1 MRWNWAFCLWPGLPQ
16 LWQRG
21 AWSGLALAAGFAL
34 CWNAALLCTL
44 VWTEWQSVA
53 VVRGLW
59 LALGLFWCGTTL
71 FSLWTGP
78 PEPYAPLPAP
88 EQDLFPLALN
98 EYLRGNWFA
107 AEGSL
112 ARLLEADPGDVD
124 ARLLLASLLRR
135 TGRGDAARRELQ
147 RLERF
152 DRAVKWRLEIE
163 RERQGLSSLET
174 ATEPTAATEPGPSE
188 DLAKAA

>member
-21 AWSGLALAAGFAL
+21 AWSGVAVAAGFAL
-34 CWNAALLCTL
+34 GLNLALLCTL
-44 VWTEWQSVA
+44 VWTEWLGVA
-53 VVRGLW
+53 ALRWLW
-59 LALGLFWCGTTL
+59 LTLGLLWGGTTL
-71 FSLWTGP
+71 FSLWSGLP
-78 PEPYAPLPAP
+78 DPYAPLPEA

-107 AEGSL
+107 AETSL

-124 ARLLLASLLRR
+124 ARLLLASVLRR
-135 TGRGDAARRELQ
+135 AGRGDAARRELE

-152 DRAVKWRLEIE
+152 DRAAKWRLEIE
-163 RERQGLSSLET
+163 RERRVL
-174 ATEPTAATEPGPSE
+174 AAPVDPVAN
-188 DLAKAA
+188 DLAEAA

>member
-21 AWSGLALAAGFAL
+21 AWSGVAAAAGFAL
-34 CWNAALLCTL
+34 ALNLALLCTL
-44 VWTEWQSVA
+44 VWTEWLGIA
-53 VVRGLW
+53 VLRSLW
-59 LALGLFWCGTTL
+59 LGLGVIWSGTTL
-71 FSLWTGP
+71 FSLWSGP
-78 PEPYAPLPAP
+78 PELYAPLPSP

-107 AEGSL
+107 SEGHL
-112 ARLLEADPGDVD
+112 ARLLEAEPGDVD

-135 TGRGDAARRELQ
+135 TGRADTARRELE

-152 DRAVKWRLEIE
+152 DRAVKWRLEVEQE
-163 RERQGLSSLET
+163 RRRLDS
-174 ATEPTAATEPGPSE
+174 PRAAAGPDE
-188 DLAKAA
+188 ELAKAA

>member
-21 AWSGLALAAGFAL
+21 AWSGVAVAAGFAL
-34 CWNAALLCTL
+34 GLNLALLCTL
-44 VWTEWQSVA
+44 VWTEWLGA
-53 VVRGLW
+53 AALRWLW
-59 LALGLFWCGTTL
+59 LTLGLLWGGTTL
-71 FSLWTGP
+71 FSLWSGLP
-78 PEPYAPLPAP
+78 DPHAPLPEG

-107 AEGSL
+107 AETSL

-124 ARLLLASLLRR
+124 ARLLLASVLRR
-135 TGRGDAARRELQ
+135 AGREDAARRELE

-152 DRAVKWRLEIE
+152 DRAAKWRLEIE
-163 RERQGLSSLET
+163 RERRGL
-174 ATEPTAATEPGPSE
+174 AAPVDPVAN
-188 DLAKAA
+188 DLAEAA